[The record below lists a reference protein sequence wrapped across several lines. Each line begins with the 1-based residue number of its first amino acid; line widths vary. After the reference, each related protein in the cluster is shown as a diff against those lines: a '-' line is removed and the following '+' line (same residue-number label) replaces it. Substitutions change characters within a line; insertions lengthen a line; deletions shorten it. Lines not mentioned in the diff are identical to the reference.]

1 MLELNL
7 QNSDEPD
14 SLCVWESYGMWGSKR
29 DVGLGVC
36 TFAWWSPNFRS
47 LPPRQGPV
55 GCDTQLNVCVVTWDV
70 SALRGR
76 VPTLTGR
83 FPLMSAG
90 GLAQRG
96 ACSDLCI
103 HFLPSLHFS
112 LLCHLCGLGAPNTIR
127 SKTENKKMILFLSF
141 EFMFLIT
148 MECSAVICK
157 IRSL

>member
-1 MLELNL
+1 MVFLELRRDSRVTTG
-7 QNSDEPD
+7 NSGCL
-14 SLCVWESYGMWGSKR
+14 LC
-29 DVGLGVC
+29 
-36 TFAWWSPNFRS
+36 PNFRS